1 MAINHREPRGKKER
15 CCSYLIRGN
24 VGKCN
29 SETKTIWGHQIHRRR
44 PLNQGVPW
52 TGQRDTNPNI
62 SAEKATLAGCLQNY
76 PDGCMLLPPLIR
88 VENWDVFDCLS
99 LQQTQN
105 LFHHC
110 FPDQGIWRFSP
121 LFASLYLNLLMVI
134 WFNHKNELGR
144 DCGLLS
150 NSSHRWRTWAPH
162 PAANCHLP
170 SPDCGLPGDR
180 LAWPS

>member
-62 SAEKATLAGCLQNY
+62 SAEKATLAGCLQN
-76 PDGCMLLPPLIR
+76 
-88 VENWDVFDCLS
+88 
-99 LQQTQN
+99 

-121 LFASLYLNLLMVI
+121 LFASFYLNLLMVI

-162 PAANCHLP
+162 PAADCHLP